1 MFKIK
6 KRPRLNYW
14 SCSKFAYWLTG
25 INKPAALSFEGWKQW
40 HEQNQKRHPVRYWIA
55 EKGLKILQD
64 FFNLPLDIFYTI
76 KIYIRNRFIDK
87 IHYLKTDLTPGEYY
101 DLDTRILHALFNE
114 LVNFV
119 EGEQA
124 HLMLSYKDRKYKFV
138 GGKCEKAGLDYL
150 EWACNLKLDESYGF
164 SPEDEEYGKL
174 TDQAESSR
182 KIKQLYDW
190 WKKERPNRV
199 NPYDIVSKKTHGKY
213 YYRLIGEIEDQY
225 NDNDT
230 EMLIEL
236 IKIRNHL
243 WT

>member
-1 MFKIK
+1 MRIL
-6 KRPRLNYW
+6 RSRIDHW
-14 SCSKFAYWLTG
+14 TCSKFANWIRGEDKPHALEWGKWKEWKNEQKKQRPFRYWLSDTFLRKLQ
-25 INKPAALSFEGWKQW
+25 NVVYFPAD
-40 HEQNQKRHPVRYWIA
+40 VY
-55 EKGLKILQD
+55 
-64 FFNLPLDIFYTI
+64 YTI

-243 WT
+243 WI